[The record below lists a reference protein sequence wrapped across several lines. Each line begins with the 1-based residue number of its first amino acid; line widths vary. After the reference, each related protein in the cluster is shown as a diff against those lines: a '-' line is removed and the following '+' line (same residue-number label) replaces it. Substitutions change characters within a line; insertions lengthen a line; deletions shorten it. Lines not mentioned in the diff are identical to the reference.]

1 MNFKDY
7 YELLGVERSATKAEI
22 KKAFRK
28 LAAKYHPDKKT
39 GDETKFKEINEAY
52 EVLSDDNNRAKY
64 DQLGSNYHEGQGFQA
79 PPGHEGSFGGGDF
92 SDFFE
97 SMFSGGQAGG
107 QGGFGGGFQQ
117 KGQDQTIRVM
127 ISLED
132 AINGAE
138 KSFTIKT
145 PRAGARGQTTHES
158 KSIKVK
164 IPMGVKAGSKIRL
177 SGQGMDGINGGPKGD
192 LYLEIGLQSHAL
204 YKVEND
210 DVILNLPLAPWE
222 AALGKKVEIPT
233 LKGKVAMNIA
243 AGTQS
248 GSKLRIKGRGLG
260 KGNKAGNQYVVIQI
274 HSPKAESDQQQE
286 FYRNM
291 EKTFADFNPRDNF

>member
-64 DQLGSNYHEGQGFQA
+64 DQLGSNYHEGQNFQP
-79 PPGHEGSFGGGDF
+79 PPGHGGGFGGGDF
-92 SDFFE
+92 SDFFD
-97 SMFSGGQAGG
+97 SMFSGGGQAGH
-107 QGGFGGGFQQ
+107 GGFGGGFQQ
-117 KGQDQTIRVM
+117 KGEDQTVRLM
-127 ISLED
+127 ISLEE
-132 AINGAE
+132 AVNGTE
-138 KSFTIKT
+138 KSLTIQM
-145 PRAGARGQTTHES
+145 PIAGNHLSHQP

-164 IPMGVKAGSKIRL
+164 IPAGVKTGSKIRL
-177 SGQGMDGINGGPKGD
+177 SGQGMDGAGGGPKGD
-192 LYLEIGLQSHAL
+192 LYLEIALQNHPL
-204 YKVEND
+204 YKLEDD

-222 AALGKKVEIPT
+222 AALGKKIEIPT

-260 KGNKAGNQYVVIQI
+260 KGDKAGNQYVVIQI
-274 HSPKAESDQQQE
+274 HSPKAETDQQQE

-291 EKTFADFNPRDNF
+291 EKTFAGFNPRKTF